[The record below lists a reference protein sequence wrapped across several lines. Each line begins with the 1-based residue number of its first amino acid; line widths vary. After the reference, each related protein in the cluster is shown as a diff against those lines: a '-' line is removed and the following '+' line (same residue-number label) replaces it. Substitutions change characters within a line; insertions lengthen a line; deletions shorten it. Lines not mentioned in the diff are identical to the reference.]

1 VGVRGLRGGVG
12 PAEGMGGQKAIAAA
26 IRAGEADYVL
36 TVKDTQPALRRAIH
50 EAFLAHAEDD
60 YSDPTVRRLRTVD
73 EGHGRKETRE
83 YIVAAAPGRP
93 TRGGGGGGARGL
105 GPGPRGRGGGGGG
118 G

>member
-36 TVKDTQPALRRAIH
+36 TVKDNQPALRRAIH

-60 YSDPTVRRLRTVD
+60 YSDPTVRRPRTGD
-73 EGHGRKETRE
+73 EGHGRKETRG
-83 YIVAAAPGRP
+83 YVVAAAPGGVS
-93 TRGGGGGGARGL
+93 RGGEGGGVGGVGGGGGARA
-105 GPGPRGRGGGGGG
+105 GGVGG
-118 G
+118 